1 MIYNWVLIYISLM
14 AKLCWAFFIL
24 LFVIYISSLVK
35 CLFMSFAHLIITLFD
50 FYCWEFRML
59 YILDMWFAYIFL
71 PNCGLCFHHL
81 HTSFHSAKN
90 LILMKSRG
98 YREQWDQRIPP
109 ESRFSEIPK
118 CQERVSLKFL
128 SGRTSLLLQICDSYF
143 LF

>member
-1 MIYNWVLIYISLM
+1 MLGFFHTLICYLYILFGKMFIHVICPSYN
-14 AKLCWAFFIL
+14 
-24 LFVIYISSLVK
+24 
-35 CLFMSFAHLIITLFD
+35 TLFD

-59 YILDMWFAYIFL
+59 YILNMWFAYIFL

-98 YREQWDQRIPP
+98 YRQQWDQRIPP

-118 CQERVSLKFL
+118 CQQRVSLKFL